1 MRERT
6 DMVQPSQSDRRSDPY
21 LSVVVTTRNDDHGGD
36 PLKRLQA
43 FVNAFDE
50 QARRTGLDAEVIV
63 VEWNPP
69 PERPTVG
76 ALLRLPDPCW
86 CTYRFVEVPPE
97 LHAGLRHA
105 DVLPLFQMIAKNVG
119 IRRARG
125 RFVLSTNI
133 DIIFS
138 MELVE
143 YLASRPLQPGYL
155 YRVDR
160 HDIQADLPVDAP
172 LEAQLAWA
180 ASHQLRVHTRNGSY
194 SVDANGNHVSLAEDI
209 VDGRTI
215 RLGEGWHVREGG
227 GGTPFCRWASDRA
240 QLIVDPTAA
249 GESCASVL
257 DVEVEANP
265 YDPRAWARVDIFD
278 GDRAVSRAHIVG
290 RMRLEVPLENPGPD
304 GRHVVE
310 LRVTETYANARQ
322 QLPIFERR
330 DTMQYRVYTVKLRR
344 STSEHPTMFE
354 YPASGWANAHPGSA
368 LTLERTVEGLRVAS
382 DPRKWA
388 YCVEYG
394 PFRAPAS
401 GSYRFDIACSVLDG
415 RVKPGVLSGGRHF
428 WIPASI
434 DIRQDPLSL
443 RFDIRVALRRNELF
457 WLMLFN
463 DHPEGDGVSRFVV
476 HGLSGSAAPVSLVAE
491 RRSRVRTNRFVE
503 RCALAYT
510 RAVSRARRWW
520 RGVAALPQRGREW
533 LVRCA
538 DAIPRFIAAVLGQ
551 RLRRR
556 IVRAA
561 PEYRWLERAL
571 RASDEQLRA
580 ITPLR
585 DLAPLH
591 RFLHDRRPANL
602 HLNGCGDF
610 QLLAREHWQELR
622 GYPEFET
629 FSMNI
634 DGLFSYITD
643 AAGVKEQALAMPI
656 YHLEHEVGSGWS
668 PEGEALLRRRIAER
682 GITWLDA
689 STVYIWAAYMRW
701 LQRPMMFNGPD
712 WGMGKAHVME
722 QPSTVACRVSE

>member
-1 MRERT
+1 MGEGS
-6 DMVQPSQSDRRSDPY
+6 DMVQPPKWDQRNEPY
-21 LSVVVTTRNDDHGGD
+21 LSIVVTTRNDDHGGD

-69 PERPTVG
+69 SERPTVG
-76 ALLRLPDPCW
+76 TLLRLPDPCW

-143 YLASRPLQPGYL
+143 HLASRPLQPGYL

-160 HDIQADLPVDAP
+160 HDIQADLPVEAP
-172 LEAQLAWA
+172 IEAQLAWA

-194 SVDANGNHVSLAEDI
+194 PVDANGNHVSLAEDI

-257 DVEVEANP
+257 NVEVEANP

-278 GDRAVSRAHIVG
+278 GDRAVSRAHVVG
-290 RMRLEVPLENPGPD
+290 RMRLTIPLEEPGPD
-304 GRHVVE
+304 SRHVVE
-310 LRVTETYANARQ
+310 LRVTETSANARQ

-330 DTMQYRVYTVKLRR
+330 DTMQYRVYAAQLRPA
-344 STSEHPTMFE
+344 TSEHQMFE
-354 YPASGWANAHPGSA
+354 YPAAGWASAHPGSA

-394 PFRAPAS
+394 PLRAPAS

-428 WIPASI
+428 WVPASI
-434 DIRQDPLSL
+434 NIRHDPRSL
-443 RFDIRVALRRNELF
+443 RFDIRVQLRRHELF

-463 DHPEGDGVSRFVV
+463 DHPDGDGVSRFVV
-476 HGLSGSAAPVSLVAE
+476 HALTGSAAPASLFAE
-491 RRSRVRTNRFVE
+491 RRSRARTTRVVE
-503 RCALAYT
+503 RCAFAYINT
-510 RAVSRARRWW
+510 VSRLRRWW
-520 RGVAALPQRGREW
+520 VDTVALPRRSREW
-533 LVRCA
+533 LVACA
-538 DAIPRFIAAVLGQ
+538 DVGARFIAAALGEGI
-551 RLRRR
+551 RRR
-556 IVRAA
+556 VVRVT
-561 PEYRWLERAL
+561 PEYRSVARAL
-571 RASDEQLRA
+571 YVSDEQLRSV
-580 ITPLR
+580 TPLR
-585 DLAPLH
+585 DLAALY
-591 RFLHDRRPANL
+591 RFLHDRRPTNL
-602 HLNGCGDF
+602 HVNGCGDF

-634 DGLFSYITD
+634 DGLFSYIVD

-701 LQRPMMFNGPD
+701 LQRPMIFNGPD
-712 WGMGKAHVME
+712 WGLGKAQLME
-722 QPSTVACRVSE
+722 QTATAPCRVSS